1 MSEQSLSGL
10 GKKEREQLTLLLNAS
25 LSVITP
31 KQVAEVL
38 RMSRPKSL
46 SILSNLTKK
55 GWLLRVKRGVYV
67 PVPLQ
72 SEDLSIMVDE
82 PWVLAKAIFDPCYIG
97 GWTAAEHWGL
107 TEQIFNS
114 TMVFSENTIH
124 ASDLK
129 LKGAKIT
136 VKTIRKN
143 RIFGLKTIWQGSHK
157 ISISDP
163 TKTIIDA
170 LDDPAVVGGIRMTI
184 DIITNYLKSEYKD
197 LPLILNYGSQM
208 NNTAIFKRLGFILE
222 YVLKIELKF
231 MEQLN
236 SHIKSGYSQLDPSS
250 PGKKL
255 ITKWNI
261 WVPESLVNGQ
271 YI

>member
-1 MSEQSLSGL
+1 MTKQGLSGL
-10 GKKEREQLTLLLNAS
+10 GKKEREHLTLILNAH
-25 LSVITP
+25 LPVITP
-31 KQVAEVL
+31 QGAAEIL
-38 RMSRPKSL
+38 KMSRPKSL
-46 SILSNLTKK
+46 STLSSLTKK
-55 GWLLRVKRGVYV
+55 GWLSRVKRGIYV
-67 PVPLQ
+67 PIPLQ

-82 PWVLAKAIFDPCYIG
+82 PWVLAKAIFAPCYIG

-107 TEQIFNS
+107 TEQIFTS

-124 ASDLK
+124 ASALK
-129 LKGAKIT
+129 LKGAKII
-136 VKTIRKN
+136 VKTIRRN

-170 LDDPAVVGGIRMTI
+170 LDDPAVVGGIRTTT
-184 DIITNYLKSEYKD
+184 DIISNYLRSEHKN

-222 YVLKIELKF
+222 FILKTELKF
-231 MEQLN
+231 TEQLN
-236 SHIKSGYSQLDPSS
+236 SYIKSGYSQLDPSV

-261 WVPESLVNGQ
+261 WVPELLINGE
-271 YI
+271 Y

>member
-1 MSEQSLSGL
+1 MTEQGLSGL
-10 GKKEREQLTLLLNAS
+10 GKKEREQLTLLLNAN

-31 KQVAEVL
+31 DHAAEIL
-38 RMSRPKSL
+38 RMGRPKSL
-46 SILSNLTKK
+46 SILSSLTKK

-114 TMVFSENTIH
+114 TKVFSENTIH

-129 LKGAKIT
+129 LKGARIS

-170 LDDPAVVGGIRMTI
+170 LDDPSVVGGIRMAI
-184 DIITNYLKSEYKD
+184 DIITNYLQSEYKD

-222 YVLKIELKF
+222 YILRIELKF
-231 MEQLN
+231 IDLLN
-236 SHIKSGYSQLDPSS
+236 PHIKSGYSQLDPSS

-261 WVPESLVNGQ
+261 WVPESLISGE
-271 YI
+271 YR